1 MRNRILDYRE
11 YRCKWFLLMYAPG
24 MDDERAV
31 QRLMTRYCHLV
42 DDGAFEEIPH
52 LWSEDAELVL
62 RGETVTGPAA
72 IAATISG
79 LQTPER
85 RGIHA
90 GVNIIIDVDGDTAR
104 AVSDFVFMRREGTPD
119 PIVKFVGR
127 YHDQFVRT
135 RDGWR
140 FRRREIRVRFGS

>member
-1 MRNRILDYRE
+1 
-11 YRCKWFLLMYAPG
+11 
-24 MDDERAV
+24 MDDERAI

-42 DDGAFEEIPH
+42 DDGAFEEIPQ
-52 LWSEDAELVL
+52 LWAEDAELVL
-62 RGETVTGPAA
+62 RGETATGPAA
-72 IAATISG
+72 IAATISA

-90 GVNIIIDVDGDTAR
+90 GVNAIIDVDGDTAR

-127 YHDQFVRT
+127 YHDRFVRT

-140 FRRREIRVRFGS
+140 FRRREIVFRFGS